1 MDFTQMTGYEFEDYI
16 SAVLEQ
22 YGFSVTKTSYSH
34 DGGIDLLAVYEKPL
48 FAGKY
53 LIQCKNW
60 AGAVG
65 QPEVRDLYGVVM
77 SERANKGILIT
88 PSDFTEQAYEFA
100 KDKNIELVNGKVLQ
114 TILDG
119 VAFSAKPKGRS
130 QKSKT
135 FNYDQYKY
143 LNNKVEDEPTEPQN
157 YLHLILFLRN
167 YILSGDVES
176 IRVEGIF
183 DKIVDLNEK
192 LMKRCYKSKSEKH
205 YRAACQ
211 YRIAEIEIL
220 RGNLGKATNIL
231 LDNGW
236 FYIDKWH
243 PHFTFKYDN
252 SSLEAELTPI
262 YYRVLARNLY
272 ASYKAIKCEFGCQE
286 QLKMPI
292 SARIYKPFYPHAYVV
307 TVNGEECVEY
317 DDYILNEQA
326 KSLELYEQF
335 RNGNIDDTFYFALP
349 KPSKD
354 SLSYDPC
361 SPQTATIGQFR
372 RDYYK
377 KSDDEILAEIVAAFR
392 QHGIDINN

>member
-60 AGAVG
+60 VGAVG

-77 SERANKGILIT
+77 SERANKGILIA

-100 KDKNIELVNGKVLQ
+100 KDKNIELVNGKILQ

-119 VAFSAKPKGRS
+119 VDLSAKPKAKS

-143 LNNKVEDEPTEPQN
+143 LNNKIEDEPTEPQN
-157 YLHLILFLRN
+157 YLDLIMFLRN
-167 YILSGDVES
+167 YILNGDVEAVC
-176 IRVEGIF
+176 VEEIF
-183 DKIVDLNEK
+183 DKIVDLNER
-192 LMKRCYKSKSEKH
+192 LMKRCYKSKPEKH

-211 YRIAEIEIL
+211 YRIAEIEII

-236 FYIDKWH
+236 FYLDRWYPQYI
-243 PHFTFKYDN
+243 FKFN
-252 SSLEAELTPI
+252 HALQEAELLPT
-262 YYRVLARNLY
+262 YYRTLARNLY
-272 ASYKAIKCEFGCQE
+272 LSFSAIGCDFACEE
-286 QLKMPI
+286 QLK
-292 SARIYKPFYPHAYVV
+292 KPFHTTISIPTCIQTYMPMVDGKECLDFREYIYDSRKDYN
-307 TVNGEECVEY
+307 TQYEE
-317 DDYILNEQA
+317 LA
-326 KSLELYEQF
+326 K
-335 RNGNIDDTFYFALP
+335 GIVPDIFYFALP
-349 KPSKD
+349 KPSKER
-354 SLSYDPC
+354 LSYDVC
-361 SPQTATIGQFR
+361 SPQTASISQFR
-372 RDYYK
+372 KDYYK
-377 KSDDEILAEIVAAFR
+377 KSDVEILAEIEAAFR
-392 QHGIDINN
+392 QHGMDN